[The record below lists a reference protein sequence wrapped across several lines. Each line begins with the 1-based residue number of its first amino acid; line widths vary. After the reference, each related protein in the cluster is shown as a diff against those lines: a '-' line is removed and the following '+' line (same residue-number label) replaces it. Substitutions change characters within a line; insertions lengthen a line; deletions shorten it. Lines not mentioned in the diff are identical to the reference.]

1 MSHHILHEKKQSLQV
16 LYILNKELHNIQRT
30 PRYSKNISLLRAI
43 CLKNFLKQH
52 VVNLYWL
59 QKPLQSYTQCKKCI
73 QFVQTFLNCT
83 IENKVYN
90 PNTIFITN

>member
-16 LYILNKELHNIQRT
+16 LYILNKELHNIQRI
-30 PRYSKNISLLRAI
+30 PCYSKNISLLRAI
-43 CLKNFLKQH
+43 CLRNFLKQH
-52 VVNLYWL
+52 TRRLEWL
-59 QKPLQSYTQCKKCI
+59 RKLLQSHTQCKKRI

>member
-16 LYILNKELHNIQRT
+16 LHILNKELHKIQT
-30 PRYSKNISLLRAI
+30 NPIYSKKLSLLQTI
-43 CLKNFLKQH
+43 CLNNFFKQH
-52 VVNLYWL
+52 TRRLDWL
-59 QKPLQSYTQCKKCI
+59 RKILQPHVQCNKRI
-73 QFVQTFLNCT
+73 EFVQKFLNCT